1 MKLNYAKTIE
11 KWGIFEVTI
20 SGPKEGNPFCDQWIK
35 GTFCCKNEKKTVDGF
50 YDGDGAYKVRFM
62 PSFTDEY
69 TFEIEASFDINAGEE
84 VPDEE
89 APEHKFG
96 IADGGKEAEKCAVRN
111 MLTGSFTVTSPSA
124 DNHGPV
130 RVAGT
135 YYLSYE
141 DGTPYHCIGTTC
153 YVWNLQNEELQKQ
166 TLKTLEENAFNKI
179 RFCIFPKHY
188 DYNLHEPITYP
199 YEGTPC
205 DSSVLNENNFA
216 EYNGCAPGN
225 DWDFTRFNPAHF
237 QHIEKCIQALMNL
250 GIEAD
255 LIVMHPYDRW
265 GFSMMKAE
273 DDDRYWKYVLARF
286 SAYRNVWW
294 SLANEYDLMHEKTLS
309 DWERYASIICE
320 KDPYH
325 HLRSI
330 HNCKAYYDYNLPW
343 ITHCSIQRTE
353 TYRSSELVNEWREKY
368 HKPVVLDEICYE
380 GNIQFGWGNISGEEM
395 TRRFWEAFCRGGYP
409 GHGETYL
416 SPDRILWWSHGGVLH
431 GASPERIRFLAKIME
446 ETPGLGVEPMPCKWD
461 EVACRAAGFPARKD
475 YFIYY
480 YSFMRPGF
488 RDFYFDD
495 TTEYQVEII
504 DTWEMTITDGGVHKG
519 KFRVKLP
526 GKEYMAVRLRVAK

>member
-62 PSFTDEY
+62 PSFTDKY

-89 APEHKFG
+89 APEHKLG
-96 IADGGKEAEKCAVRN
+96 IAYGGKEVEKCAVRN
-111 MLTGSFTVTSPSA
+111 MMTGSFTVTSPSA

-273 DDDRYWKYVLARF
+273 DDDCYWKYVLARF

-309 DWERYASIICE
+309 DWERYAGIICE

-343 ITHCSIQRTE
+343 ITHCSVQRTE

-368 HKPVVLDEICYE
+368 HKPVILDEICYE

-431 GASPERIRFLAKIME
+431 GTSPDRIRFLAKIME

-504 DTWEMTITDGGVHKG
+504 DTWKMTVTDGGIHKG

-526 GKEYMAVRLRVAK
+526 GKEYMAVRLQIAK